1 MFSYKKVFL
10 SSLTLL
16 CCFAIPTTT
25 FATVNAEIFK
35 TANNIEIILLQ
46 DKTTDLVAVNLGFKG
61 AGAIADLPSK
71 AGLGS
76 TMMELIFR
84 SNADGMDR
92 HAKAKKIRELGIL
105 SDINFAVT
113 DDDIKI
119 AFKTPI
125 ENFKLS
131 LDMLSTILFKAE
143 LNNAELSKIKA
154 FGTSN
159 SQLARSDEDTFAW
172 AALRASIFNGHPY
185 ANVASGNEQG
195 IQSLNLTDIEQAF
208 QQRLAHDNLIV
219 AVVGN
224 IDKKTLSKY
233 IDAIFAKLPAKATLP
248 VIATAVPKLDN
259 QVKTIFKDS
268 PQSSAVFVEQSLPY
282 TDKDFYPFL
291 LLNRILGGEPF
302 TSRLWLELREKRG
315 LVYGISTTAHTETKL
330 ANVMLGQF
338 KCNNQDA
345 NKVIAII
352 KEEFIKLKNN
362 GITQEEFAAA
372 KTGIIG
378 QYALH
383 FISPDQT
390 SAYLLGN
397 RLLGFDMQ
405 RINDRNQKIK
415 AITFEDVNRVA
426 KQHLHPEQL
435 SFVVIGDPK

>member
-1 MFSYKKVFL
+1 MFSNKKTFL
-10 SSLTLL
+10 YGLTLVF
-16 CCFAIPTTT
+16 CFITPTTT
-25 FATVNAEIFK
+25 FAIVNAEIFK
-35 TANNIEIILLQ
+35 TPKNIEIILLQ
-46 DKTTDLVAVNLGFKG
+46 DKTTDLIALNLGFKG

-105 SDINFAVT
+105 SEINFAVT

-119 AFKTPI
+119 AFKTPV
-125 ENFKLS
+125 ENFKAS
-131 LDMLSTILFKAE
+131 LEMLSTILFKAE
-143 LNNAELSKIKA
+143 INNSELNKIKA

-159 SQLARSDEDTFAW
+159 SQLARSDEETFAW

-185 ANVASGNEQG
+185 ANTASGNEQG
-195 IQSLNLTDIEQAF
+195 IQSLNLADINQAF
-208 QQRLAHDNLIV
+208 KQRLAKNNLIV

-233 IDAIFAKLPAKATLP
+233 IDEIFTKLPAKASLP
-248 VIATAVPKLDN
+248 PVATVTANLDG
-259 QVKTIFKDS
+259 QVRTIFKDS
-268 PQSSAVFVEQSLPY
+268 SQSSAVFAEQSLSY
-282 TDKDFYPFL
+282 ADKDFYPFL

-302 TSRLWLELREKRG
+302 TSRLWLEIREKRG
-315 LVYGISTTAHTETKL
+315 LVYGISTTAHTDTKL
-330 ANVMLGQF
+330 ADVMLGQF

-352 KEEFIKLKNN
+352 KDEFIKLKSN
-362 GITQEEFAAA
+362 GVTKEEFDAA

-383 FISPDQT
+383 FISSDQT

-405 RINDRNQKIK
+405 HINERNEKIN
-415 AITFEDVNRVA
+415 AITLQDVNRVA